1 MRKRQWLLPLGILA
15 AGALVAGGIYFLKQE
30 PQSQQREQPPP
41 FVATEPVNVHGGPIP
56 VIGNGLVRAAALVR
70 LAPQVSGRIV
80 EVSENLESGA
90 RVASGEMLVQIERE
104 PFRIALRQARA
115 ELAATRA
122 DLEFTRRQ
130 LERLDSLTAEGYT
143 EEQRYDE
150 LLAQQQRLSAQI
162 QRLQAA
168 VDQAELNLEYTTV
181 LAPFGARVLSED
193 ATPGDYVTVGQQL
206 AEIYYDGAV
215 EIPVSLDAAEAA
227 LLPGLWRLDGAATD
241 PRLLAEVSTAVG
253 EQRFRWDGHVDRA
266 EASID
271 PQSRT
276 ARVVVVV
283 PDPFRGG
290 EPVGEAS
297 PITEAPPLLPNT
309 YVTATIAG
317 RELERYISVPR
328 SALRN
333 RNEILVVKPDN
344 TLRIVQIDPITQA
357 RDRVLLQADSIS
369 PEDRVVTMDIPE
381 ATDGM
386 AVRLQRER
394 EQPGSDEEGEDT
406 GPTVAQSDTP

>member
-1 MRKRQWLLPLGILA
+1 M
-15 AGALVAGGIYFLKQE
+15 
-30 PQSQQREQPPP
+30 
-41 FVATEPVNVHGGPIP
+41 
-56 VIGNGLVRAAALVR
+56 
-70 LAPQVSGRIV
+70 
-80 EVSENLESGA
+80 
-90 RVASGEMLVQIERE
+90 
-104 PFRIALRQARA
+104 
-115 ELAATRA
+115 
-122 DLEFTRRQ
+122 
-130 LERLDSLTAEGYT
+130 ERLDSLTAEGYT

-168 VDQAELNLEYTTV
+168 VDQAELNLEYPPV